1 MMCYGELQGGTGLRP
16 QRCRRGAWP
25 VLLAA
30 ALACLPA
37 APALAATVAPHDN
50 PFLNEQAAAALLPK
64 LPKLPESDHHGRLP
78 PPLPGGPTVPTDV
91 RVDLV
96 AINGR
101 AVLLSVTEN
110 GRPQLRRVAD
120 GSAFFIKGQQYQLRI
135 NGLNVRISRHKDI
148 VWDLDLQGPPEA
160 QR

>member
-1 MMCYGELQGGTGLRP
+1 MRLRWGRHGTW
-16 QRCRRGAWP
+16 Q
-25 VLLAA
+25 LLLGV

-37 APALAATVAPHDN
+37 APVLAAAAAAHDN

-64 LPKLPESDHHGRLP
+64 LPKLPDSDRHGHLP
-78 PPLPGGPTVPTDV
+78 LQLPAGPTVPTDV
-91 RVDLV
+91 HVDLV
-96 AINGR
+96 AINGQT
-101 AVLLSVTEN
+101 VLLSVTEN

-120 GSAFFIKGQQYQLRI
+120 GGTFFIKGRKYQVRLS
-135 NGLNVRISRHKDI
+135 GLNVRISHHKDV